1 MAKIRTEETP
11 MTRIDGR
18 ANDQMRPV
26 TVTPDYIS
34 HAEGSAL
41 IEFGKTRVLCVATIE
56 DGVPP
61 WLTGRGQGWITA
73 EYAMLPRAGT
83 QRSRRESVAGKIGG
97 RTHEI
102 QRLIGRSLR
111 AAVDLRALGEHTITL
126 DCDVIQA
133 DGGTRTA
140 AITGAWIALQRATKR
155 LTARKTLRTD
165 PVRVGVAAISVG
177 IVKGNALLD
186 LAYDED
192 SKAEVDSNVV
202 MTSKG
207 DFIEVQGT
215 AEGKPFT
222 RTQLDE
228 LLGLAEGGIRVL
240 LDIQRKYVEL

>member
-1 MAKIRTEETP
+1 
-11 MTRIDGR
+11 MTRSDGR
-18 ANDQMRPV
+18 ADDAMRPV

-155 LTARKTLRTD
+155 LVARKTLRTD
-165 PVRVGVAAISVG
+165 PVRLGVAAVSVG
-177 IVKGNALLD
+177 IVKGHALLD

-215 AEGKPFT
+215 TEGKPFT
-222 RTQLDE
+222 RAQLDQ
-228 LLGLAEGGIRVL
+228 LLALAEGGIREL
-240 LDIQRKYVEL
+240 LELQQKYVEL

>member
-1 MAKIRTEETP
+1 
-11 MTRIDGR
+11 
-18 ANDQMRPV
+18 MRPV

-41 IEFGKTRVLCVATIE
+41 IEFGNTRVLCVATIE
-56 DGVPP
+56 EGVPP
-61 WLTGRGQGWITA
+61 WLTGRGQGWITS
-73 EYAMLPRAGT
+73 EYAMLPRAGA
-83 QRSRRESVAGKIGG
+83 QRSRRESVAGKLGG

-111 AAVDLRALGEHTITL
+111 AAVDLKTLGEHTITL

-140 AITGAWIALQRATKR
+140 SITGAWIALQRATKR
-155 LTARKTLRTD
+155 LKARHMLRVD

-177 IVKGNALLD
+177 IVKGSAMLD

-192 SKAEVDSNVV
+192 SKAEVDANVV
-202 MTSKG
+202 MTSNG
-207 DFIEVQGT
+207 EFIEVQGT

-228 LLGLAEGGIRVL
+228 LLGLAEGGIRKLLEIQQRYTVL
-240 LDIQRKYVEL
+240 

>member
-1 MAKIRTEETP
+1 

-18 ANDQMRPV
+18 ANDEMRPV

-41 IEFGKTRVLCVATIE
+41 IEFGRTRVLCVATIE

-111 AAVDLRALGEHTITL
+111 AAVDLKALGEHTITL

-155 LTARKTLRTD
+155 LKARHTLRVD
-165 PVRVGVAAISVG
+165 PIRVGVAAISVG
-177 IVKGNALLD
+177 IVKGNVMLD

-192 SKAEVDSNVV
+192 SKAEVDANVV
-202 MTSKG
+202 MTSNG
-207 DFIEVQGT
+207 EFIEVQGT
-215 AEGKPFT
+215 AEGKPFHRAELDAMLDLAVAGCADLT
-222 RTQLDE
+222 RLQHE
-228 LLGLAEGGIRVL
+228 ALAGA
-240 LDIQRKYVEL
+240 

>member
-1 MAKIRTEETP
+1 
-11 MTRIDGR
+11 
-18 ANDQMRPV
+18 
-26 TVTPDYIS
+26 
-34 HAEGSAL
+34 
-41 IEFGKTRVLCVATIE
+41 
-56 DGVPP
+56 
-61 WLTGRGQGWITA
+61 
-73 EYAMLPRAGT
+73 MLPRAGT

-111 AAVDLRALGEHTITL
+111 AAVDLKALGEHTITL

-155 LTARKTLRTD
+155 LKERKVLRVD
-165 PVRVGVAAISVG
+165 PIRVGVAAISVG

-186 LAYDED
+186 LAYEED
-192 SKAEVDSNVV
+192 SKAEVDANVV

-207 DFIEVQGT
+207 EFIEVQGT

-222 RTQLDE
+222 RAQLDE
-228 LLGLAEGGIRVL
+228 LLGLADGGIRKL
-240 LDIQRKYVEL
+240 LEIQQKYAEL

>member
-1 MAKIRTEETP
+1 

-18 ANDQMRPV
+18 ANDEMRPV

-56 DGVPP
+56 DSVPP
-61 WLTGRGQGWITA
+61 WLTGRGQGWITS
-73 EYAMLPRAGT
+73 EYAMLPRAGA

-111 AAVDLRALGEHTITL
+111 TSLDLRALGERTLTL
-126 DCDVIQA
+126 DCDVLQA

-155 LTARKTLRTD
+155 LKAEGKLKTD
-165 PVRVGVAAISVG
+165 PVKRQIAAVSVGV
-177 IVKGNALLD
+177 VKGQALL
-186 LAYDED
+186 
-192 SKAEVDSNVV
+192 
-202 MTSKG
+202 
-207 DFIEVQGT
+207 
-215 AEGKPFT
+215 
-222 RTQLDE
+222 
-228 LLGLAEGGIRVL
+228 
-240 LDIQRKYVEL
+240 